1 VIDKARQ
8 ILYNFTQP
16 RQSMYDRRA
25 ASGTSGLT
33 KSSNGYEILTSRFE
47 NETEYKTQGL
57 FQYTM

>member
-1 VIDKARQ
+1 
-8 ILYNFTQP
+8 
-16 RQSMYDRRA
+16 MYDRRA